1 MFKPKINILSDYYFS
16 KFNKVINIKLEDIIY
31 NKILSPLLFLDKNLK
46 NSLNQNVRAINFNLY
61 ENFGHCIKKEIIRYY
76 QNLEKNDYFTKKI
89 KIGRFF
95 IFYENQTYFN
105 LKQMLV
111 NIYYEGELLSYMN
124 KKFYKLENDKI
135 TNSKKIF
142 YERIGF
148 YIFKIKNKPF
158 LIYYQYLEEIFQK
171 MSFSRKRNR
180 KFNPKNSL
188 ESLLLKNPN
197 DLIMP

>member
-1 MFKPKINILSDYYFS
+1 
-16 KFNKVINIKLEDIIY
+16 
-31 NKILSPLLFLDKNLK
+31 
-46 NSLNQNVRAINFNLY
+46 
-61 ENFGHCIKKEIIRYY
+61 
-76 QNLEKNDYFTKKI
+76 
-89 KIGRFF
+89 
-95 IFYENQTYFN
+95 
-105 LKQMLV
+105 MLV

-135 TNSKKIF
+135 TKNMKIF

-171 MSFSRKRNR
+171 ISFSRKRNR

>member
-1 MFKPKINILSDYYFS
+1 MQDLLFNTDMNVMTHLGSALSDSFEFS
-16 KFNKVINIKLEDIIY
+16 NDPVRSRIWNERIKP
-31 NKILSPLLFLDKNLK
+31 N
-46 NSLNQNVRAINFNLY
+46 R
-61 ENFGHCIKKEIIRYY
+61 
-76 QNLEKNDYFTKKI
+76 
-89 KIGRFF
+89 
-95 IFYENQTYFN
+95 
-105 LKQMLV
+105 
-111 NIYYEGELLSYMN
+111 
-124 KKFYKLENDKI
+124 
-135 TNSKKIF
+135 KIF

-171 MSFSRKRNR
+171 ISFSRKRNR